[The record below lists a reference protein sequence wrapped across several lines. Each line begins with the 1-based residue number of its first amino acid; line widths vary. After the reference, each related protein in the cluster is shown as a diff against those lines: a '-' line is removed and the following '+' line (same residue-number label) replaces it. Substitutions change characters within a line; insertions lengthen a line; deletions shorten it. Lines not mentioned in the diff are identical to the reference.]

1 MLYNQKINARTKVL
15 INAETGQV
23 GNGTGLVRLADLSG
37 KRNEKIPNLCKFETW
52 EKQERQTESALL
64 LLIQQR
70 RPTDALALE
79 VETYLNMVGDGHER
93 NALFHPIVLT
103 VEHHFSFNLA

>member
-1 MLYNQKINARTKVL
+1 MNPDGWSATRDLVQRLRKSL
-15 INAETGQV
+15 INAVTGQV
-23 GNGTGLVRLADLSG
+23 DVRL
-37 KRNEKIPNLCKFETW
+37 RNEKIPNLCKFETW
-52 EKQERQTESALL
+52 AKQERQTESALL